1 MKQFNNETIKKVIC
15 IGSACKDVFFPT
27 SEGKTIETPDE
38 ILSQKKIEF
47 ELGAKYKIEDRY
59 EALGGCAVN
68 VAVGLAR
75 LGIKASCYSHIGND
89 HGADWILAELK
100 KNNVGTE
107 FITKDEKLSS
117 DMSAI
122 IVDKVSAE
130 RVIFS
135 NQKAN
140 ANLEMI
146 PEKINSA
153 EWIFIGDLHGNW
165 QGHLDLIFSVAKE
178 NKIKLAYNPKQIN
191 IHDDVKKIVE
201 IIAGTQVLFLNK
213 DEALEIL
220 LLVSSES
227 AYAKAPT
234 DKQKTLPT
242 SRQVVNSKE
251 INDEEYLL
259 GELKKLGAEIIVMTD
274 GVRGAWA
281 SDGTETFF
289 VPGRKVE
296 ALDST
301 GAGDAFAS
309 GFLGAYLKERPLKE
323 CLDWGIANSSN
334 EVQFYGAIEGLLDEK
349 GILEKI
355 K

>member
-1 MKQFNNETIKKVIC
+1 MNKIIC

-27 SEGKTIETPDE
+27 SEGRIVETPDE

-47 ELGAKYKIEDRY
+47 ELGAKYKIENRY

-75 LGIKASCYSHIGND
+75 LGTQVSCYSHIGND
-89 HGADWILAELK
+89 HIADWILSELK

-122 IVDKVSAE
+122 VVDRASAE

-140 ANLEMI
+140 ANLEII
-146 PEKINSA
+146 PEKISSA

-165 QGHLDLIFSVAKE
+165 QGHLDLIFRVAKE
-178 NKIKLAYNPKQIN
+178 NRIKLAYNPKQIN

-201 IIAGTQVLFLNK
+201 IIVGTKILFLNK

-220 LLVSSES
+220 SQTNDFSTEDLEDENFLL
-227 AYAKAPT
+227 T
-234 DKQKTLPT
+234 
-242 SRQVVNSKE
+242 
-251 INDEEYLL
+251 
-259 GELKKLGAEIIVMTD
+259 GLKKIGAEIVVMTD

-281 SDGTETFF
+281 SDGAETFF

-309 GFLGAYLKERPLKE
+309 GFLGAYLKEKTLKE

-334 EVQFYGAIEGLLDEK
+334 EVQFYGSIDGLLDEE
-349 GILEKI
+349 GILKKI
-355 K
+355 

>member
-1 MKQFNNETIKKVIC
+1 MQKIIC

-27 SEGKTIETPDE
+27 EEGKIIETPED
-38 ILSQKKIEF
+38 ILSQRKIEF

-68 VAVGLAR
+68 VAAGLAR
-75 LGIKASCYSHIGND
+75 LGTQVSCYSHIGND
-89 HGADWILAELK
+89 HIADWILSELK

-107 FITKDEKLSS
+107 FITKDKKLSS

-122 IVDKVSAE
+122 VVDRNSGE

-140 ANLEMI
+140 TKLEII
-146 PEKINSA
+146 PEKISSA

-165 QGHLDLIFSVAKE
+165 QENLDSILSVARE
-178 NKIKLAYNPKQIN
+178 DKIKLAYNPKQIN
-191 IHDDVKKIVE
+191 IHDDVKKVVE

-213 DEALEIL
+213 DESLEVLSQVGDFSAADLEDENFL
-220 LLVSSES
+220 LE
-227 AYAKAPT
+227 
-234 DKQKTLPT
+234 
-242 SRQVVNSKE
+242 
-251 INDEEYLL
+251 
-259 GELKKLGAEIIVMTD
+259 ELKKLGAGIVVITD

-281 SDGTETFF
+281 SDGGETFF
-289 VPGRKVE
+289 VPGRKVN
-296 ALDST
+296 AVDST

-309 GFLGAYLKERPLKE
+309 GFLGAQLRSKNLKE
-323 CLDWGIANSSN
+323 CLDWGIANSSSS
-334 EVQFYGAIEGLLDEK
+334 VQFYGAIDGLLDEE
-349 GILEKI
+349 GISDKS